1 MLTRYTT
8 NKEILTAMCAV
19 SMWNLNCSGFFPLYS
34 LDGKDAV
41 ILEST
46 LSMRCEVHRF
56 DPSTRRKHGSG
67 SGYGS
72 VQHHQAWLD
81 WRRPHTR
88 PHRGV
93 LGTIPR
99 RLVDIMDSLGHSM
112 VLSHISFLIFILMAA
127 QNPLADALSPWR
139 CLWSR
144 MATMATVSGDSH
156 RDVMPSE
163 NICAYC
169 C

>member
-1 MLTRYTT
+1 MNFFLT
-8 NKEILTAMCAV
+8 LC
-19 SMWNLNCSGFFPLYS
+19 S
-34 LDGKDAV
+34 LDGKDAL

-56 DPSTRRKHGSG
+56 DPSTRHKHSSG
-67 SGYGS
+67 SEHGS

-81 WRRPHTR
+81 WRRPRTR

-99 RLVDIMDSLGHSM
+99 SLMDIMDSLGHSM
-112 VLSHISFLIFILMAA
+112 VMSHIFFLILILMAA
-127 QNPLADALSPWR
+127 QDPLADALSPWR

-156 RDVMPSE
+156 
-163 NICAYC
+163 
-169 C
+169 

>member
-1 MLTRYTT
+1 
-8 NKEILTAMCAV
+8 MCV
-19 SMWNLNCSGFFPLYS
+19 VCMQDLNLSLPELKLFLLLCS
-34 LDGKDAV
+34 LDGKDAL

-56 DPSTRRKHGSG
+56 DPSTRHKHSI
-67 SGYGS
+67 SSENGS

-81 WRRPHTR
+81 WRRPRTR

-99 RLVDIMDSLGHSM
+99 SLVDIMDSLGHSM
-112 VLSHISFLIFILMAA
+112 VMTHISFLILILMAA
-127 QNPLADALSPWR
+127 QDPLADALSPWR

-163 NICAYC
+163 NICAC
-169 C
+169 CC

>member
-1 MLTRYTT
+1 M
-8 NKEILTAMCAV
+8 
-19 SMWNLNCSGFFPLYS
+19 
-34 LDGKDAV
+34 

-56 DPSTRRKHGSG
+56 DPSSPQKHGSG
-67 SGYGS
+67 SRSGS
-72 VQHHQAWLD
+72 IQHHQAWLD
-81 WRRPHTR
+81 WRHRHTR

-93 LGTIPR
+93 LGAIPHS
-99 RLVDIMDSLGHSM
+99 LVDIMDSLGHSM

-156 RDVMPSE
+156 RDVMP
-163 NICAYC
+163 
-169 C
+169 

>member
-1 MLTRYTT
+1 
-8 NKEILTAMCAV
+8 MCMV
-19 SMWNLNCSGFFPLYS
+19 PEEGVNCSFSPLCS
-34 LDGKDAV
+34 LDRKDAV

-56 DPSTRRKHGSG
+56 DPSTPHKHGSG

-81 WRRPHTR
+81 WRRRRAR

-93 LGTIPR
+93 LETIPHS
-99 RLVDIMDSLGHSM
+99 LLDIMDSLGHSM

-156 RDVMPSE
+156 RDVMP
-163 NICAYC
+163 
-169 C
+169 